1 MKSMQF
7 FVTNLRVVGMDR
19 VGLINDI
26 TKAIS
31 EDLKVNMKSIS
42 FKSLGSSFE
51 GLIKVQVRNVE
62 HLSYLRQK
70 LLQIKGVVKVGRF
83 D

>member
-1 MKSMQF
+1 MKF
-7 FVTNLRVVGMDR
+7 FITNLRIVGMDR
-19 VGLINDI
+19 VGLVNDI

-42 FKSLGSSFE
+42 FQSLGSSFE
-51 GLIKVQVRNVE
+51 GLIKVQVRDVE
-62 HLSYLRQK
+62 HLGYLRQK
-70 LLQIKGVVKVGRF
+70 LLKIKGVIKVGRF